1 MNANAWL
8 MNQKYREPG
17 DPGLFPGTVLATLPA
32 DLRQWVNE
40 ATLVGC
46 VLEVVSD
53 ALEGYSPAT
62 SLAEDGPPVPTMLTV
77 LTYCYAT
84 GRYPSEEIEA
94 VAATDRT
101 IRYLCATH
109 FVTSSAIR
117 RFRRA
122 HRGLIHSCLTAL
134 HRWAWRHRFAVRPT
148 GLEWSTESSRFQS
161 SHDDR
166 FTCRLAAAA
175 EQKIQQAIL
184 ADTMAMDV

>member
-1 MNANAWL
+1 MNMNTWL
-8 MNQKYREPG
+8 MNQRYRG
-17 DPGLFPGTVLATLPA
+17 AGSPGLSPGTVLATLPA

-40 ATLVGC
+40 ATLVGW

-53 ALEGYSPAT
+53 ALEGYSPAS

-84 GRYPSEEIEA
+84 ARYASDEIEA
-94 VAATDRT
+94 VTATDRT
-101 IRYLCATH
+101 IRYLCANQ

-122 HRGLIHSCLTAL
+122 HRALLHSCLTTL
-134 HRWAWRHRFAVRPT
+134 HRQAWRHRFGLLDT
-148 GLEWSTESSRFQS
+148 GWEWSTESSRFQS

-166 FTCRLAAAA
+166 FTYRLTAAAA
-175 EQKIQQAIL
+175 QKIQQAIL